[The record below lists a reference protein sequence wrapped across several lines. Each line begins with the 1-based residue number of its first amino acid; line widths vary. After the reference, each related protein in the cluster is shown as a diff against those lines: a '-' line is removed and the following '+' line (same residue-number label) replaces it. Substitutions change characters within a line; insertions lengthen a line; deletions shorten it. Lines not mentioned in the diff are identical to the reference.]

1 MQSLT
6 EPLPPIF
13 TMELKRRTPRIKF
26 LPKSM
31 PELSKICWC
40 NGDWEYELPPFLEE
54 HLYINDYD
62 SEASEGKAIEND

>member
-1 MQSLT
+1 
-6 EPLPPIF
+6 
-13 TMELKRRTPRIKF
+13 
-26 LPKSM
+26 M